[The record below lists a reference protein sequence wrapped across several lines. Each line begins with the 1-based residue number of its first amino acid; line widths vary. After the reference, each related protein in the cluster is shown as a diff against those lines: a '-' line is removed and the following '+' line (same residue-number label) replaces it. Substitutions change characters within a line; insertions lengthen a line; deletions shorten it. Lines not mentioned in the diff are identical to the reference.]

1 MKTFLILCLSFCVS
15 SAALAA
21 DVYPTITPELQSKLK
36 SLPGFVSENQ
46 KAHHGDYVAVTGPQG
61 SNVYQLIMRDV
72 NYFPGCKEPVLISVD
87 LGEKFSPNENVAA
100 RETGSGTGTFSG
112 FTGMLGQEIHFSC
125 SNTSGPWSCVITW
138 GEGSDVNNPGKD
150 ITHTGRKLGDPV
162 APATNPP
169 VTTPVSNTTGSNEA
183 YSFAKPLLTV
193 SSVNGQPVIVCTLN
207 FNEYD
212 YTLQSSPDMTSWEN
226 TPSASE
232 QLPGSNSTAT
242 ILKIF
247 PNAPSGNGF
256 GNKAFFRI
264 VSNKK

>member
-1 MKTFLILCLSFCVS
+1 MKTIISLCLSFFI
-15 SAALAA
+15 SAAAMAA
-21 DVYPTITPELQSKLK
+21 DTYPTITTEFQSKLN
-36 SLPGFVSENQ
+36 SLPGFVGENQ
-46 KAHHGDYVAVTGPQG
+46 KAYHGDYVAVTGPQG

-100 RETGSGTGTFSG
+100 TEKGSGTGTFSG

-125 SNTSGPWSCVITW
+125 SNTSGPWSCVVTW
-138 GEGSDVNNPGKD
+138 GEGSDVGNPGKD
-150 ITHTGRKLGDPV
+150 TTHTGRKLGDPEV
-162 APATNPP
+162 TVTQPPATPP
-169 VTTPVSNTTGSNEA
+169 VSSSATNEA

-232 QLPGSNSTAT
+232 HLPGSNSTAT

-256 GNKAFFRI
+256 GSSAFFRM